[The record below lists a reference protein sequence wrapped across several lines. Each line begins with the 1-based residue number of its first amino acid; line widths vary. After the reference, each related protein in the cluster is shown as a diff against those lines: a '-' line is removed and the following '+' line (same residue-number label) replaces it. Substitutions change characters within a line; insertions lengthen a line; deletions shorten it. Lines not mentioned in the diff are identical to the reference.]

1 MHTQMH
7 TPSFPWDP
15 PAYEDAKPA
24 EGGSPQWDKANHYHT
39 LGRKTHTKAHIHF
52 VLLIRKK
59 ERKKERKHPLLQSVS
74 LFSPKY
80 QCTST
85 L

>member
-1 MHTQMH
+1 MH

-59 ERKKERKHPLLQSVS
+59 ERKKESIPCVS
-74 LFSPKY
+74 LSVYFPPNISVLPHFSKD
-80 QCTST
+80 
-85 L
+85 